1 MKSEKE
7 NINNEKIENDKNK
20 NETTKN
26 ENAQNEV
33 ATNNEKVKDKKDK
46 KDKKEKV
53 KKEKKTKEEKK
64 AEKKA
69 KKEKRKE
76 KKEKKETSK
85 FVQAVKRK
93 WLIDGSRTLS
103 LVLLILAAFL
113 GINTGMKVWDLTPI
127 DLSQEKL
134 YTLTD
139 ESKERVKD
147 IDKDV
152 HLYFVGYTEDNADL
166 ALAKQYKD
174 VNERIVAEAV
184 DSESRPDLVEKYG
197 IEDTG
202 SSGIIVECGDR
213 SKVLTAT
220 DLVTYDTT
228 TYETIS
234 IAEERLTSA
243 IISVTTD
250 DIPKVYFLEGY
261 SDFTL
266 DYNLYY
272 LNVYLQ
278 NEITEVDT
286 LNILSTGNVPEDCDT
301 LVITSPSQDFSN
313 EAKTAIIDYIN
324 RGGNILWLNAAT
336 AVSTDLP
343 NVNEVLAL
351 YGVNPFEVGVI
362 RETDSSRMVA
372 NSPDLVIPNLGYSDI
387 TEDIYSDGVILA
399 NPTKININE
408 EGLEDLKVVETD
420 LATTSEGAYFRTNF
434 NNSSAA
440 AAEGEETGSFVVGA
454 ELEKTITEANE
465 ETGTSAVTSTLIIF
479 GENYFI
485 SDYPLT
491 QESQYSAIQVSSYNK
506 DLVLNSLAYLSDRE
520 EDITARKSTGTVTYT
535 ATEQQDTIV
544 RIIIFS
550 VPAVVI
556 LAGLIVWQKRRRKK

>member
-85 FVQAVKRK
+85 FVQAIKRK

-152 HLYFVGYTEDNADL
+152 HLYFVGYTDDNADL

-202 SSGIIVECGDR
+202 SSGIIIECGDR

-351 YGVNPFEVGVI
+351 YGVNPFEMGVI

>member
-1 MKSEKE
+1 MKSEEE
-7 NINNEKIENDKNK
+7 NIKNEKIENDKSK

-26 ENAQNEV
+26 ENTQNE
-33 ATNNEKVKDKKDK
+33 ATNNNGKEKDKKEK
-46 KDKKEKV
+46 TKKEKV

-64 AEKKA
+64 AEKEA
-69 KKEKRKE
+69 KKQKKKE

-85 FVQAVKRK
+85 FVQTVKRK

-139 ESKERVKD
+139 ESKERVKN

-152 HLYFVGYTEDNADL
+152 HLYFVGYTDDNADL
-166 ALAKQYKD
+166 TLAKQYKD
-174 VNERIVAEAV
+174 ANERIVAEAV

-197 IEDTG
+197 IQDTG

-213 SKVLTAT
+213 SKVLTAS
-220 DLVTYDTT
+220 DLVTYDST

-234 IAEERLTSA
+234 IAEEKLTSA
-243 IISVTTD
+243 ILSVTTD

-266 DYNLYY
+266 DYNMYY
-272 LNVYLQ
+272 LSVYLE
-278 NEITEVDT
+278 NEVTEVDT
-286 LNILSTGNVPEDCDT
+286 LNILSTGNVPDDCDT

-313 EAKTAIIDYIN
+313 EVKTAIIDYIN
-324 RGGNILWLNAAT
+324 RGGNILWLNAAM
-336 AVSTDLP
+336 AVSADLP

-351 YGVNPFEVGVI
+351 YGVNPFDVGAI
-362 RETDSSRMVA
+362 RETDSSRMVV
-372 NSPDLVIPNLGYSDI
+372 NSPDLVIPSLGYSKI
-387 TEDIYSDGVILA
+387 TEDIYSDGIIFRY
-399 NPTKININE
+399 PTKININE
-408 EGLEDLKVVETD
+408 EGLEDLNVVETD
-420 LATTSEGAYFRTNF
+420 LVTTSESSYFRTDF

-485 SDYPLT
+485 SDYPFT

-550 VPAVVI
+550 VPAVII
-556 LAGLIVWQKRRRKK
+556 LAGLMVWQKRRRKK

>member
-152 HLYFVGYTEDNADL
+152 HLYFVGYTDDNADL

-202 SSGIIVECGDR
+202 SSGIIIECGDR

-301 LVITSPSQDFSN
+301 LVITSPSQDFNN

-408 EGLEDLKVVETD
+408 EGLEGLKVVETD
-420 LATTSEGAYFRTNF
+420 LATTSDGAYFRTNF
-434 NNSSAA
+434 NNSSAT

-465 ETGTSAVTSTLIIF
+465 EAGTSAVTSTLIIF